1 MNAPGKLLEVAVKE
15 VRNEEE
21 YIHGEEKLK
30 IVTEPPNLE
39 IQTPKHEFAYANWE
53 ELVYKHWLSKYS
65 SL

>member
-1 MNAPGKLLEVAVKE
+1 

-21 YIHGEEKLK
+21 YIHSEEKLK
-30 IVTEPPNLE
+30 IVTEPPTLE
-39 IQTPKHEFAYANWE
+39 LQTPKHEFAYANWE